1 MSSSD
6 YECCVPLA
14 GGDGQSSSFLTVTGG
29 IICGGFGATDWK
41 ISLSHLP
48 EEKNTEFD
56 LYMRCFQGV
65 EKIPTL
71 LSRRR
76 AAALNPLFFFFQ
88 RQKTCLLT
96 TWSARGRLI
105 KQRRS
110 TDCVFCFSPPAG
122 ASVWDFDSLSR
133 ALWNV
138 CRSFLSPL
146 QDVINILNCDEGAG
160 KSSAQ
165 RGGGSLTRRCFLLAN
180 KQKTVFVV
188 MLPSTFEF
196 SFFLCDMKYLKTHWI
211 VTKQFFLSHGKHFRD
226 TIHGFLQTATYKY

>member
-41 ISLSHLP
+41 ISLSHLLEGKKHRVWSLHEVLP
-48 EEKNTEFD
+48 RSGKNPNAFVSETCG
-56 LYMRCFQGV
+56 RSQS
-65 EKIPTL
+65 P
-71 LSRRR
+71 
-76 AAALNPLFFFFQ
+76 FFFFL

-96 TWSARGRLI
+96 TWSAWGRLI